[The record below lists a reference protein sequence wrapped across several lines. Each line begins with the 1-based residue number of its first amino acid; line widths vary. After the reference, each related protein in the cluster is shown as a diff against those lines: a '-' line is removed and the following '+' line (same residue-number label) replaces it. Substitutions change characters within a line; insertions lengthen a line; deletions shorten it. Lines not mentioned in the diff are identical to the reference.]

1 MRHIGIVTHD
11 ATAAASFWST
21 VFGYQIKSDLVE
33 TGSEIDELL
42 GLKNAEVRTVKLV
55 ADNLTGI
62 ELLEFTHPQPR
73 YRETQSCPY
82 LQGITHIALSV
93 ENLSATL
100 KQLKDAGGQ
109 LLGTPSTSINGL
121 TRGVYC
127 LGPEGV
133 LLELVEDLNK

>member
-1 MRHIGIVTHD
+1 MRHIGIVTQD
-11 ATAAASFWST
+11 ATAAASFWSS
-21 VFGYQIKSDLVE
+21 VFGYRIKSDLVE
-33 TGSEIDELL
+33 TGVEIDELL
-42 GLKNAEVRTVKLV
+42 GLNSVQVRTVKLV
-55 ADNLTGI
+55 RHNLTSI
-62 ELLEFTHPQPR
+62 ELLEFTCPPPR

-82 LQGITHIALSV
+82 LQGITHIAFSV

-109 LLGTPSTSINGL
+109 LLGTPSTSLNGL

-133 LLELVEDLNK
+133 LLELVEDLKK